1 MSELG
6 HCVVFW
12 FAGLLAG
19 VLLGWMLGRRAV
31 GAAKRLASKPTI
43 AVSLVVRDDYQNQGI
58 GTEVLSYLTFLAK
71 REGLLGFTAEVLME
85 NKPMLHLF
93 EKMGF
98 DIQKTAAQ
106 GVYELRMAFRG
117 K

>member
-19 VLLGWMLGRRAV
+19 VLFGWMLGRRAV

-43 AVSLVVRDDYQNQGI
+43 AVSLVVRDAPRLQPY
-58 GTEVLSYLTFLAK
+58 
-71 REGLLGFTAEVLME
+71 RERQSA
-85 NKPMLHLF
+85 
-93 EKMGF
+93 
-98 DIQKTAAQ
+98 
-106 GVYELRMAFRG
+106 
-117 K
+117 